1 MKLRR
6 ALIGAR
12 GSDTSEW
19 TRFRNELVGGPR
31 GADYILGTLAQ
42 DGVSVMFGL
51 PADSINSLFDAA
63 RKHSG
68 IRVVT
73 CHHETNGTLMASAF
87 GKLSGA
93 PAIMTATNGPGV
105 GHLPVG
111 ARDAFLDEA
120 PLILLP
126 GTVPHS
132 MAGLRGFQDLNGQRL
147 LEPWSDGIF
156 RCDSPAGLS
165 RIKVVAPRAKQSKRP
180 VVFISAPD
188 VLMDPCSSTVEQAST
203 LHPAI
208 QWSSNCDGAERAS
221 SLIAEAVSSIILLGD
236 SRNGPAELPESVYS
250 KAYASPSSLQG
261 SGWGRI
267 PSCRRILPNATHLPW
282 SGDEVAVIVVGDWPT
297 ELDSQLAGTAV
308 IHLTKTPSWRV
319 ETGKYI
325 NLCGAIAADFLDRH
339 MKQANVECSHIV
351 NNELLNDVVPL
362 INRISGDADLIS
374 CDPGAVLES
383 VFLHLEE
390 RDRTFTSSFA
400 AATRGYGIPGA
411 IAGAILDNTRLN
423 IAVVDEAGW
432 IESQIE
438 VTTALKHGCHIAVVY
453 LATNE
458 EEVRRCRL
466 EGKALGLNVRVVE
479 GSQAP
484 DKLRPYEMLVLRTRF
499 SSSRSPEEVQSYGRQ
514 RWQLGRSSTSSSR
527 LEFQESFAMQAVAA
541 AKTLGEV
548 STIEVHDECTL
559 LRILNPLADAAMDG
573 AAVVLVAHEDAWNVG
588 ADRMLPEIAHSSF
601 CGSSEERETLIEMAK
616 VASITSR
623 TVSLVRIQ
631 SGVTASQVERR
642 THRTQ
647 HCSQLALPQ
656 SNSIEQCKAIL
667 EGAQNTVILAGGGA
681 KDTEGIASLAA
692 GLGAPILATMAGAQF
707 DSLSCF
713 AGYVGSSGQK
723 HSNKALREADV
734 VLMLGVSNRGAA
746 FELVGSNT
754 RVLDVNSDLETL
766 ASRKFDSLGIHS
778 DSSTFVTALLNSGI
792 RKTSDKLTKLSDTR
806 RIWWDYAGQKSTLA
820 GELRPSYVVRQLDEN
835 LPADHGF
842 AFTGDVG
849 INTLWLFRYRK
860 HHASTIWSRNF
871 ATMGFGLPAALA
883 RVKFTGQPTVAVVGD
898 GGMGMSM
905 GAITPDCESPVLCVV
920 LNNRGL
926 AAIRYEQEIFG
937 WPEFE
942 SGFINPD
949 FAAFARSRSWDG
961 RKVTTKQDLRKAI
974 NDFVV
979 NPSPML
985 LDVVCT
991 ENEPP
996 MPALTPKPVRVASAL
1011 FAWARQGRKGLVSAS
1026 TALSAMI
1033 TSS

>member
-1 MKLRR
+1 MKLRK
-6 ALIGAR
+6 ALTDASGP
-12 GSDTSEW
+12 DTSEW
-19 TRFRNELVGGPR
+19 GRFRNELVGGRR
-31 GADYILGTLAQ
+31 GADYVLGALAQ

-73 CHHETNGTLMASAF
+73 CHHETHGTLMASAF
-87 GKLSGA
+87 GKLSGT

-120 PLILLP
+120 PLVLLP

-132 MAGLRGFQDLNGQRL
+132 MAGMRGFQDLNGEKL
-147 LEPWSDGIF
+147 LEPWADGIF
-156 RCDSPAGLS
+156 RCESIAGLS
-165 RIKVVAPRAKQSKRP
+165 RIKVVAPRAKHSKRP

-188 VLMDPCSSTVEQAST
+188 VLMDPCSIAVDQTPT
-203 LHPAI
+203 LHPAS
-208 QWSSNCDGAERAS
+208 QWSSNCAAVERAAS
-221 SLIAEAVSSIILLGD
+221 IIDEAVSSVILLGD
-236 SRNGPAELPESVYS
+236 SRNSPTELPESVYS
-250 KAYASPSSLQG
+250 MAYISPSSLQG
-261 SGWGRI
+261 SGWGKI
-267 PSCRRILPNATHLPW
+267 PTCRRILPSATYLPW
-282 SGDEVAVIVVGDWPT
+282 SGDEVAVIVVGDWPN
-297 ELDSQLAGTAV
+297 ELENQLTNIAV

-325 NLCGAIAADFLDRH
+325 NLCGTIASDFLEKH
-339 MKQANVECSHIV
+339 MKQAKVEFSPPAS
-351 NNELLNDVVPL
+351 NDLFSDVVPL
-362 INRISGDADLIS
+362 INRVSGEADLIS
-374 CDPGAVLES
+374 CEPGTVLES

-390 RDRTFTSSFA
+390 RNRTFTSSFA
-400 AATRGYGIPGA
+400 AATKGYGIPGA

-432 IESQIE
+432 VESQIE
-438 VTTALKHGCHIAVVY
+438 VTTALKHGCHIAVIY
-453 LATNE
+453 LAIDE
-458 EEVRRCRL
+458 EEVQRCCL
-466 EGKALGLNVRVVE
+466 EGKALGLNVRVIE
-479 GSQAP
+479 GLHTP
-484 DKLRPYEMLVLRTRF
+484 DELRPFEMLILRTHR
-499 SSSRSPEEVQSYGRQ
+499 SSSRSPEELQFSGRQ
-514 RWQLGRSSTSSSR
+514 RWQLASSCTSTSR
-527 LEFQESFAMQAVAA
+527 LESQESFAMQAVAA

-548 STIEVHDECTL
+548 SIIEVRDECTL

-573 AAVVLVAHEDAWNVG
+573 AAVVLVAHEEAWNVS
-588 ADRMLPEIAHSSF
+588 ADRILPELAHSNF
-601 CGSSEERETLIEMAK
+601 CGSFEERETLVEMAK
-616 VASITSR
+616 VASSTSS

-631 SGVTASQVERR
+631 SGATVSRIERR

-647 HCSQLALPQ
+647 NCSQLALPQ
-656 SNSIEQCKAIL
+656 PSSIEQCKAIL
-667 EGAQNTVILAGGGA
+667 ESAQNAVILVGGGA
-681 KDTEGIASLAA
+681 KDRERIALLATK
-692 GLGAPILATMAGAQF
+692 LDAPILATMAGAQF

-713 AGYVGSSGQK
+713 GGYVGSSGQR
-723 HSNKALREADV
+723 HSNTSLREAEV

-746 FELVGSNT
+746 FELVGNSKV
-754 RVLDVNSDLETL
+754 VLDVNSDLETL
-766 ASRKFDSLGIHS
+766 ASRKFDSLSIHS
-778 DSSTFVTALLNSGI
+778 DSSTFVTALLKSEIKKASDNSHQ
-792 RKTSDKLTKLSDTR
+792 LSYMRST
-806 RIWWDYAGQKSTLA
+806 WWDNAGQVDTLA
-820 GELRPSYVVRQLDEN
+820 GKLRPSYVVRQLDES
-835 LPADHGF
+835 LPADRGF

-849 INTLWLFRYRK
+849 INTLWLFRFRK

-898 GGMGMSM
+898 GGMGMSI

-926 AAIRYEQEIFG
+926 AAIRYEQEFFG

-942 SGFINPD
+942 SGYINPD

-961 RKVTTKQDLRKAI
+961 RTITTKQELRKAI

-979 NPSPML
+979 EPSPML

-996 MPALTPKPVRVASAL
+996 MPALIPKPVRVASAL
-1011 FAWARQGRKGLVSAS
+1011 FAWARQGRKGLVSAR

-1033 TSS
+1033 FFR